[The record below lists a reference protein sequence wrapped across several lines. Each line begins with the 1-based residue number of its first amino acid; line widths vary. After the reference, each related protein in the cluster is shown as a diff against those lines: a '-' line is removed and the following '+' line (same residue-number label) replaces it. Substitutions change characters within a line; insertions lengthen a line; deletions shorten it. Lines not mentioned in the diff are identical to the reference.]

1 MPVNHPF
8 LTDQTPFLNRISSTS
23 SIDSASSVI
32 SASPSTSSASPWD
45 TRSSSHSKLSLSRL
59 SSSTSTSGTRIPS
72 QTASSIPPVD
82 LACFRFM
89 SASSAADHLF
99 GSVASRGSSLSV
111 EERALRRELEIWE
124 AANENDKV
132 TEKKRRRF
140 GRSFLIVVNFFG
152 HLGNSTHI
160 V

>member
-1 MPVNHPF
+1 
-8 LTDQTPFLNRISSTS
+8 
-23 SIDSASSVI
+23 
-32 SASPSTSSASPWD
+32 
-45 TRSSSHSKLSLSRL
+45 
-59 SSSTSTSGTRIPS
+59 
-72 QTASSIPPVD
+72 
-82 LACFRFM
+82 M